1 MAVYVDHNATT
12 PLDSRVLDAM
22 LPFLQEHYG
31 NPSSRHHWGRLT
43 RDALD
48 RAREQVANLVNVHPD
63 QVIFTSG
70 GTEANNH
77 ALKGLAATQRSA
89 QLLHSAIEHESV
101 RATCRSLARHGWQVG
116 EIAVDA
122 GGLVSAHKLQQMLR
136 DDTRLVSVMLANNES
151 GVIQD
156 VAAISDM
163 VREAGAVM
171 HTDAVQAAGK
181 IPVDFHQLGVH
192 MMTLSGHKLYGP
204 KGTGAL
210 VIDKA
215 VDIEPLIEGGGH
227 EKGRRSGTENVAGIV
242 GFGMAAELARTELES
257 RQQHLHTLQQ
267 QFEQGLGQMK
277 GTVIFADKVERV
289 PNTVFFSVAGIDGE
303 TLMMNLDRQ
312 GYALSSGSACSSS
325 KTGPSHVLLAMGVDE
340 QLAQCAIRV
349 SFGQQNTGQ
358 DVGALLKALYKEVNN
373 LHSLASVAAAH

>member
-31 NPSSRHHWGRLT
+31 NPSSRHHWGRLA

-48 RAREQVANLVNVHPD
+48 RAREQVAALVNVHPD

-77 ALKGLAATQRSA
+77 ALKGVAATQRPGH
-89 QLLHSAIEHESV
+89 LLYSAIEHESV
-101 RATCRSLARHGWQVG
+101 RAVCRSLGRHGWQDE
-116 EIAVDA
+116 EITVDTA
-122 GGLVSAHKLQQMLR
+122 GRISAQGLQQMLR

-156 VAAISDM
+156 VADISAT
-163 VREAGAVM
+163 VRETGAIM
-171 HTDAVQAAGK
+171 HSDAVQAAGK
-181 IPVDFHQLGVH
+181 IPVDFQKLGVH
-192 MMTLSGHKLYGP
+192 MLTLSAHKLYGP
-204 KGTGAL
+204 KGIGAL
-210 VIDKA
+210 VVDKA
-215 VDIEPLIEGGGH
+215 VDIEPLIDGGGH
-227 EKGRRSGTENVAGIV
+227 EKGRRSGTENVAAIV

-257 RQQHLHTLQQ
+257 RRHYLRTLQQ
-267 QFEQGLGQMK
+267 QFEQGLEQMD
-277 GTVIFADKVERV
+277 GIVIFSDTAVRV

-340 QLAQCAIRV
+340 RLAQCAIRV
-349 SFGQQNTGQ
+349 SFGLQNTGQ
-358 DVGALLKALYKEVNN
+358 DVDALLQALRKEINN
-373 LHSLASVAAAH
+373 LRSLASVAAAQ